1 MGVQQAASSK
11 VNHLGT
17 VPAAF
22 GGAPGSTDEQRKAAE
37 AGGIAG
43 FAAGKLSFPSKKVT
57 AMDCILPCH
66 AALGFLV
73 YSTVLSC

>member
-1 MGVQQAASSK
+1 MMGAQQAASSK

-22 GGAPGSTDEQRKAAE
+22 GGAPGGTDEQRRAAE

-57 AMDCILPCH
+57 PEVSYLPCH
-66 AALGFLV
+66 ATLGH
-73 YSTVLSC
+73 

>member
-1 MGVQQAASSK
+1 MLHVQQAASSK

-22 GGAPGSTDEQRKAAE
+22 GGAPGSTDEQRRAAE

-57 AMDCILPCH
+57 SAD
-66 AALGFLV
+66 
-73 YSTVLSC
+73 